1 MRRFWFS
8 LMISREE
15 RNYLPSPYPITVR
28 KFYLINAK
36 HGHYTNISCYMVH
49 CWDIQIQFC
58 QAFNF
63 FFQWAEGVWCWFISL
78 LKPFYF
84 LLLLNFIISEI
95 HRIKKKQMVF
105 TRNYISHNVCH
116 KCINLWM
123 NYIVILFT
131 EPVVMISIN
140 LWRNEA
146 KKKPHNKMMF
156 MPFDYTFRGFV
167 KNGQEGS

>member
-1 MRRFWFS
+1 
-8 LMISREE
+8 
-15 RNYLPSPYPITVR
+15 
-28 KFYLINAK
+28 
-36 HGHYTNISCYMVH
+36 
-49 CWDIQIQFC
+49 
-58 QAFNF
+58 
-63 FFQWAEGVWCWFISL
+63 
-78 LKPFYF
+78 
-84 LLLLNFIISEI
+84 
-95 HRIKKKQMVF
+95 
-105 TRNYISHNVCH
+105 
-116 KCINLWM
+116 M